1 MSEQGCCTKWRI
13 WLFYRILSKF
23 YFMRIWDITYAT
35 IANKCPRCNG
45 GQVFENNNPYS
56 FRNGLKMNKHCPH
69 CRMKFEREVGYFYGA
84 MYVSYGLQTG
94 LITLLYILNMFWW
107 NLPPLALVFIILTL
121 ILFLFPVTFRWS
133 RIIWIASFT
142 KKEPGRNEE

>member
-1 MSEQGCCTKWRI
+1 
-13 WLFYRILSKF
+13 
-23 YFMRIWDITYAT
+23 MRIWDIIHAT
-35 IANKCPRCNG
+35 IANKCPRCTI

-56 FRNGLKMNKHCPH
+56 FKNGLKMNKHCPH
-69 CRMKFEREVGYFYGA
+69 CNLKFEREVGYFYGA

-107 NLPPLALVFIILTL
+107 DMPPLSLVFL
-121 ILFLFPVTFRWS
+121 ILGLVFALMPVTFRWS

-142 KKEPGRNEE
+142 KKEAIESKG